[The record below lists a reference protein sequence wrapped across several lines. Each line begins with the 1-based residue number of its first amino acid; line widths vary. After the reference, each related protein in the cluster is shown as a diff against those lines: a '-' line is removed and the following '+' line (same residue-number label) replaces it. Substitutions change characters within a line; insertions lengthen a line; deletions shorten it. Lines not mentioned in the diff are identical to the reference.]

1 MAEQKLPKLTTR
13 VRFPSPAPRI
23 AAILTAF
30 CCLLALSGSAQQIYP
45 AKTVRI
51 VVPFAPGGS
60 TDIFARYIADKLGPV
75 LGQPVVVENRSGA
88 AGNIGAEAVARSAP
102 DGYTQL
108 MATTGVMSIN
118 NALYANMTYDAAK
131 DFEPVIFVASITNVL
146 VVAPDL
152 PATSVRELVAL
163 AKAKPGALSFGS
175 SGAGSSTHLSSEL
188 FKSMAGI
195 DILHIPY
202 KGSSQ
207 ALTDLI
213 AGRISMIID
222 NMPGAIGFIKEGRVR
237 ALGVTGSKRSPALPD
252 VPTIAEAGVPGYE
265 SLSWSGLAVP
275 AGTPKDIV
283 VRLNRE
289 IAAILTQPDIRDKL
303 AQAGAEPVGGPPQQ
317 FADHIRSEREKW
329 SKLIRERGITVN

>member
-1 MAEQKLPKLTTR
+1 MAEDHSTR
-13 VRFPSPAPRI
+13 PDASLSAAATVNRLVAALFFLVLAFPV
-23 AAILTAF
+23 AAE
-30 CCLLALSGSAQQIYP
+30 QDYP
-45 AKTVRI
+45 SRTLRI

-60 TDIFARYIADKLGPV
+60 TDIFARYIADKLAPA
-75 LGQPVVVENRSGA
+75 LAQPVVVENRAGA
-88 AGNIGAEAVARSAP
+88 GGNIGAEAVARSAP
-102 DGYTQL
+102 DGYTLL

-152 PATSVRELVAL
+152 PATSVRELIAL

-207 ALTDLI
+207 ALTDLM

-237 ALGVTGSKRSPALPD
+237 ALGVTGSKRSPALPGL
-252 VPTIAEAGVPGYE
+252 PTIAEAGVAGYE
-265 SLSWSGLAVP
+265 SLSWSGIAVP
-275 AGTPKDIV
+275 AGTPKDV
-283 VRLNRE
+283 VARLNRE
-289 IAAILTQPDIRDKL
+289 IAAILAQPDIREKF

-329 SKLIRERGITVN
+329 SKLIRERGITIN

>member
-1 MAEQKLPKLTTR
+1 MNRLVAALFFLVLAFPVAAEQDY
-13 VRFPSPAPRI
+13 PSRT
-23 AAILTAF
+23 L
-30 CCLLALSGSAQQIYP
+30 
-45 AKTVRI
+45 RI

-60 TDIFARYIADKLGPV
+60 TDIFARYIADKLAPA
-75 LGQPVVVENRSGA
+75 LAQPVVVENRAGA
-88 AGNIGAEAVARSAP
+88 GGNIGAEAVARSAP
-102 DGYTQL
+102 DGYTLL

-152 PATSVRELVAL
+152 PATSVRELIAL

-207 ALTDLI
+207 ALTDLM

-237 ALGVTGSKRSPALPD
+237 ALGVTGSKRSPALPGL
-252 VPTIAEAGVPGYE
+252 PTIAEAGVAGYE
-265 SLSWSGLAVP
+265 SLSWSGIAVP
-275 AGTPKDIV
+275 AGTPKDV
-283 VRLNRE
+283 VARLNRE
-289 IAAILTQPDIRDKL
+289 IAAILAQPDIREKF

-329 SKLIRERGITVN
+329 SKLIRERGITIN

>member
-1 MAEQKLPKLTTR
+1 VNRLVAALFFLVLAFPVAAEQDY
-13 VRFPSPAPRI
+13 PSRT
-23 AAILTAF
+23 L
-30 CCLLALSGSAQQIYP
+30 
-45 AKTVRI
+45 RI

-60 TDIFARYIADKLGPV
+60 TDIFARYIADKLAPA
-75 LGQPVVVENRSGA
+75 LAQPVVVENRAGA
-88 AGNIGAEAVARSAP
+88 GGNIGAEAVARSAP
-102 DGYTQL
+102 DGYTLL

-152 PATSVRELVAL
+152 PATSVRELIAL

-207 ALTDLI
+207 ALTDLM

-237 ALGVTGSKRSPALPD
+237 ALGVTGSKRSPALPGL
-252 VPTIAEAGVPGYE
+252 PTIAEAGVAGYE
-265 SLSWSGLAVP
+265 SLSWSGIAVP
-275 AGTPKDIV
+275 AGTPKDV
-283 VRLNRE
+283 VARLNRE
-289 IAAILTQPDIRDKL
+289 IAAILAQPDIREKF

-329 SKLIRERGITVN
+329 SKLIRERGITIN